1 MKGEVDIIAASL
13 VVDPNVAVLPG
24 PHTITLLFHAGL
36 GGKVEI
42 GEMLKK
48 HSAHDDQALH
58 AAVWYDHLEM
68 TRWLLDND
76 TQDMNVKRGR
86 KTALDLAIKKEH
98 TEIAEL
104 LRERGVEE
112 TT

>member
-1 MKGEVDIIAASL
+1 MKRA
-13 VVDPNVAVLPG
+13 
-24 PHTITLLFHAGL
+24 
-36 GGKVEI
+36 
-42 GEMLKK
+42 
-48 HSAHDDQALH
+48 
-58 AAVWYDHLEM
+58 HLEM

-76 TQDMNVKRGR
+76 TRDINVKRGR

-98 TEIAEL
+98 TEMAEL